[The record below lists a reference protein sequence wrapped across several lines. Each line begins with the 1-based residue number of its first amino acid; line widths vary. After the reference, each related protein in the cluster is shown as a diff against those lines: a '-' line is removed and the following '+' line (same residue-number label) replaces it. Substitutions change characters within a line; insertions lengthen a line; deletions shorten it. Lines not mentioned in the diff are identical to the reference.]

1 VTAAGICFLDRPGVR
16 EQIRLAQKAE
26 QLGYASVWVTE
37 TRLARDAIS
46 VLGALAAAT
55 ERIVLGAGVVN
66 TWTRGPALMAMTF
79 ATLNNL
85 APGRVILGLGA
96 YWDPL
101 AWKQGIERRQPLLQL
116 REYVSVVRRLLALE
130 DSVSFEG
137 ELVRVRD
144 LRLDLGHGDPRVPPK
159 VPIYIGA
166 TGPKMLELAGE
177 IADGVLINGLLSP
190 EHVRHSLD
198 RIKVGAAKA
207 GRPVTDIRAP
217 ALINVG
223 MSADGRAGMEA
234 GRRLVTMYLG
244 QQPHIAKASGL
255 PGGYVARVTEA
266 MGGWPPD
273 PAGVDRAMALVG
285 DDVVD
290 RLTVCGTPA
299 QCLEKT
305 RAWLNAGVAY
315 PVIVPVTDNYD
326 EILEVFAPRQWT
338 L

>member
-1 VTAAGICFLDRPGVR
+1 MTKVGICFLDRPAVR
-16 EQIRLAQKAE
+16 EQVRLAKKAE

-46 VLGALAAAT
+46 VLGALAAVT
-55 ERIVLGAGVVN
+55 ERIALGAGVVN

-79 ATLNNL
+79 ATLDNL
-85 APGRVILGLGA
+85 APGRAILGLGA

-101 AWKQGIERRQPLLQL
+101 AWKQGIERRRPLLQM
-116 REYVSVVRRLLALE
+116 REYVGIVRRLLALE
-130 DSVSFEG
+130 ESVTFEG
-137 ELVRVRD
+137 EAVKVRD
-144 LRLDLGHGDPRVPPK
+144 LRLDLGHGDPRVPPR

-166 TGPKMLELAGE
+166 TGSKMLELAGE
-177 IADGVLINGLLSP
+177 IADGVLINGLLAPDYVRRSLR
-190 EHVRHSLD
+190 HVEA
-198 RIKVGAAKA
+198 GAARA
-207 GRPVTDIRAP
+207 GRSTAEFGTP

-223 MSADGRAGMEA
+223 MSVDGPSGMDA

-255 PGGYVARVTEA
+255 PEAYVARVTAA

-273 PAGVDRAMALVG
+273 PGGVEKAMALVG
-285 DDVVD
+285 DEIVD

-305 RAWLNAGVAY
+305 RAWLDAGVAY
-315 PVIVPVTDNYD
+315 PVIVPVTENYD
-326 EILEVFAPRQWT
+326 EILEAFAPH
-338 L
+338 